1 MFPTATFLYF
11 YRDKASRIV
20 IEMKYV
26 PKRNRLPDPFG
37 IPVVPYKKT
46 LDKRP
51 RYVQQIRVFLYIP
64 PMYCERPDRNVHPR
78 SVGIASLTAER
89 TPLHRYLTIN
99 AFQRQFYLRLVF
111 GLG

>member
-11 YRDKASRIV
+11 YRAKPSRIV
-20 IEMKYV
+20 IEMEYV

-46 LDKRP
+46 LDNTP

-64 PMYCERPDRNVHPR
+64 PMYSNGP
-78 SVGIASLTAER
+78 TATSTR
-89 TPLHRYLTIN
+89 G
-99 AFQRQFYLRLVF
+99 A
-111 GLG
+111 